1 MRLYETGFL
10 IAPNITE
17 EEAEGLVQQMADIV
31 GQKSGKM
38 IRIEKWGKR
47 RMAYA
52 LKKFG
57 EAYYVFF
64 HYEAN
69 PDIPAELA
77 RRFRQMD
84 TVLRYLTLIKETQQ
98 NVRKKKKAGGRRA
111 KDAAFEEPAE
121 AAAASAAPAAPAV
134 PETAPAAPAKAG
146 EEA

>member
-38 IRIEKWGKR
+38 IRVEKWGKR
-47 RMAYA
+47 RTAYA
-52 LKKFG
+52 LKKFN
-57 EAYYVFF
+57 EAFYVFF

-69 PDIPAELA
+69 PDVPAELA

-98 NVRKKKKAGGRRA
+98 NIRKKKKAGGRRA
-111 KDAAFEEPAE
+111 KDAALEEAAE
-121 AAAASAAPAAPAV
+121 TAAAAA

>member
-17 EEAEGLVQQMADIV
+17 EEAEAIVQQMAEV
-31 GQKSGKM
+31 VSQKSGKM
-38 IRIEKWGKR
+38 IRVEKWGKR
-47 RMAYA
+47 RTAYTM
-52 LKKFG
+52 KKFN
-57 EAYYVFF
+57 EAFYVFF

-69 PDIPAELA
+69 PDVPAELA

-98 NVRKKKKAGGRRA
+98 NVRKKKKAGGRRT

-121 AAAASAAPAAPAV
+121 AAAPAASADAG
-134 PETAPAAPAKAG
+134 AKTS

>member
-17 EEAEGLVQQMADIV
+17 EEAEAIVQQMAEV
-31 GQKSGKM
+31 VSQKNGKM
-38 IRIEKWGKR
+38 IRVEKWGKR
-47 RMAYA
+47 RTAYTI
-52 LKKFG
+52 KKFN
-57 EAYYVFF
+57 EAFYVFF

-69 PDIPAELA
+69 PDVPAELA

-98 NVRKKKKAGGRRA
+98 NVRKKKKAGGRRT

-121 AAAASAAPAAPAV
+121 AAAPAASADAG
-134 PETAPAAPAKAG
+134 AKTS